1 MKFKIITNRQQRVQS
16 QRDIFHKTEK
26 SHSSYTFLT
35 LLCWRPSQGYRTQYH
50 PRLQHCMSLTVEIGF
65 LMDFSTFF
73 QIITLEA
80 SNSQKYGRNITG
92 VLSAAKI
99 DKIST
104 D

>member
-1 MKFKIITNRQQRVQS
+1 
-16 QRDIFHKTEK
+16 
-26 SHSSYTFLT
+26 
-35 LLCWRPSQGYRTQYH
+35 
-50 PRLQHCMSLTVEIGF
+50 MSLTVEIGF